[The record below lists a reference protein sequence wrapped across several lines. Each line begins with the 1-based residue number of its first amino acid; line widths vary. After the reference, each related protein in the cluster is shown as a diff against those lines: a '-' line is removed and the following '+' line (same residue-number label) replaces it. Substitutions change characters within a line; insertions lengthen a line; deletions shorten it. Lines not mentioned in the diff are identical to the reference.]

1 MYLQDEWSAEKHP
14 DDEIILLY
22 HAEALTRKLVKC
34 VARSFDLPSEPTA
47 SSNMVAVLGFDVPLL
62 AITLSTLFSI
72 VKRTE
77 VVKTLTEKCL
87 FEVLYECL
95 FRICDDRLL
104 HPSQA
109 VAELSESMETA
120 QQIVRAFNMIILKLS
135 SEANTST
142 VLHVLLQII
151 FLCIPTN
158 EVAHEKGMIEI
169 Y

>member
-1 MYLQDEWSAEKHP
+1 M
-14 DDEIILLY
+14 
-22 HAEALTRKLVKC
+22 
-34 VARSFDLPSEPTA
+34 ARSFDLPSEPTA
-47 SSNMVAVLGFDVPLL
+47 NNNAVTILGFDVPLL

-95 FRICDDRLL
+95 YRICDDRLL

-109 VAELSESMETA
+109 VSDSPESMETA
-120 QQIVRAFNMIILKLS
+120 QQIVRALNMIILKLS

-142 VLHVLLQII
+142 VLHVLLQVI

-158 EVAHEKGMIEI
+158 EVTHEKGKKCL
-169 Y
+169 